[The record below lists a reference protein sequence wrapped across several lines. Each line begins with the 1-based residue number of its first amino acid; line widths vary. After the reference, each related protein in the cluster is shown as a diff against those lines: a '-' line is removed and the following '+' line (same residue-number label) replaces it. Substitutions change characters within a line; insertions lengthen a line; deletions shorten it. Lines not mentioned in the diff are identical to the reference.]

1 MLMLRWSW
9 LVKTGAIL
17 AFAGF
22 LSLPV
27 RSTTVVHLSVGSMTE
42 LADLVFAGTVVH
54 QESRWDTTRSTIWTY
69 VTLTNLAT
77 VKGESTVDTVTL
89 AFKGGTV
96 DGHTISV
103 AGMPRFREGQREILL
118 VHSRVGWQPTSA
130 VVGMFQGR
138 FQVRQSPGAGSE
150 YVVDSYGRTIVGVE
164 GKELV
169 VLGAREA
176 ETSGVE
182 LLSATLTPGDGLSD
196 SPSEE
201 DSPEQYEPEVILPPS
216 KDIDSEPWQSRIPP
230 EGVGDTPEAIT
241 LNPVSGSQPIVIPPE
256 NDPGT
261 RLTEDDFLRILRRLI
276 E

>member
-1 MLMLRWSW
+1 MLRWSW
-9 LVKTGAIL
+9 LVKTSAIL
-17 AFAGF
+17 AVAGF
-22 LSLPV
+22 LSPPA
-27 RSTTVVHLSVGSMTE
+27 RSTTVVHLSVDSMAE

-54 QESRWDTTRSTIWTY
+54 QESRWDATHSTIWTY

-77 VKGESTVDTVTL
+77 VKGESTVDSVTL

-103 AGMPRFREGQREILL
+103 AGMPRFGEGQREVLL

-138 FQVRQSPGAGSE
+138 FQVRQSPGDGSE

-176 ETSGVE
+176 GNSGVE
-182 LLSATLTPGDGLSD
+182 LLSTTLMPGDGLSD

-201 DSPEQYEPEVILPPS
+201 GMLEQSEPEVILPPS
-216 KDIDSEPWQSRIPP
+216 KNIDNEPWQSRISPD
-230 EGVGDTPEAIT
+230 GIGDTPEGIT
-241 LNPVSGSQPIVIPPE
+241 LNPVSESQPIVIPPE